1 MSIKA
6 APKGAMTPQRPRYTA
21 EDLQGAAASLAI
33 EGLMVTEEDTQEA
46 LAVLN
51 GEVTWEQY
59 LQSLHDR
66 FTPPAPP
73 PSRPQTPR
81 PGNP

>member
-6 APKGAMTPQRPRYTA
+6 APKGAMTPQRSRYTA

-51 GEVTWEQY
+51 GEVTWDQY